1 MKSLQEL
8 KSKSQLLKK
17 KKWHDNIVLL
27 RKAKL
32 NTIEVPISKSLID
45 SYITHDD
52 FVSINN
58 VLREYHDMKQEI

>member
-27 RKAKL
+27 RKSKL
-32 NTIEVPISKSLID
+32 NAIEVLISKSLID
-45 SYITHDD
+45 SYISHDD

-58 VLREYHDMKQEI
+58 VLREHHDMKQEI